1 MSDLRPVGTSTVI
14 GGQEFKFLFTIG
26 TIEKIQK
33 QCNMPLNDVVK
44 NVIARVAD
52 GYTEIEKLKKFH
64 EVVAIMISENPGKKI
79 TAKSLDGVMNP
90 KQMMEVA
97 WNLLEAYGISMPE
110 PPEEE
115 DDPEDEDPNQE
126 TGL

>member
-1 MSDLRPVGTSTVI
+1 MSDLRPVGTTTVI

-26 TIEKIQK
+26 IIEKIQE

-52 GYTEIEKLKKFH
+52 GHTEIDELKKFH
-64 EVVAIMISENPGKKI
+64 DVVAIMISEDSGKKI

>member
-1 MSDLRPVGTSTVI
+1 MSDLRPVGTTTVI

-26 TIEKIQK
+26 TIEKIQE

-44 NVIARVAD
+44 NIIARVAD
-52 GYTEIEKLKKFH
+52 GHTEIEGLKKFH
-64 EVVAIMISENPGKKI
+64 DVVAIMISEDSGKKI
-79 TAKSLDGVMNP
+79 TAKNLDGVMNP

-97 WNLLEAYGISMPE
+97 WNLLEASGISMPE